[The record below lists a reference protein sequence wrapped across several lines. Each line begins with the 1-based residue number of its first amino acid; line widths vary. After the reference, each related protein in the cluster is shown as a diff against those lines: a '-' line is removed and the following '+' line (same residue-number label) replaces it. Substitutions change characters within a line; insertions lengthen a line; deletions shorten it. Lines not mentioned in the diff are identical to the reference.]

1 MTKEV
6 MDKIKELFLE
16 SIEDSQELKDLVTQ
30 CRLMQNEFP
39 EHSVE
44 WKIESLLETMILMM
58 GMIKDLKSSVELFS
72 IEMNEFRRLFLK
84 K

>member
-6 MDKIKELFLE
+6 VDKIKELFLE

-30 CRLMQNEFP
+30 CRLMQKEFP
-39 EHSVE
+39 EHTVE